1 MDIDKRVEKLKK
13 DVRDSAGANK
23 ERVNKLSPE
32 ERNKELQ
39 IESTAHFWFMQ
50 NSGFDKK
57 DVDYSLLMKIDRENI
72 LKYLETTE

>member
-23 ERVNKLSPE
+23 ERGNKLSPV
-32 ERNKELQ
+32 ERDKELQ
-39 IESTAHFWFMQ
+39 IESTAYFWFIQ